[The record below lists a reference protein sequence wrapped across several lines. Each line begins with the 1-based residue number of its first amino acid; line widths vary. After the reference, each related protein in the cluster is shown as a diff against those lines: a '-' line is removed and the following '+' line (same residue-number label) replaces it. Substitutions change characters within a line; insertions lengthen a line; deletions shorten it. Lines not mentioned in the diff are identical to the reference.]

1 MEDGEQFDLAFLN
14 LLAGLVFEDDLALE
28 ISIWDVGGVVLLP
41 LLVELDDLEVASVIA
56 LRLMQKPNKF
66 AGELAGLDYTFQH
79 NALDATG

>member
-56 LRLMQKPNKF
+56 LRLMQQPNEF
-66 AGELAGLDYTFQH
+66 ASELAGLDYTFQH

>member
-1 MEDGEQFDLAFLN
+1 M
-14 LLAGLVFEDDLALE
+14 
-28 ISIWDVGGVVLLP
+28 GGVVLLP

-56 LRLMQKPNKF
+56 LRLMQQPNKF